1 MTDLAAAKLVAHVS
15 NSTFDDLSDAAKKAL
30 KIFILDSLGVTV
42 SGRNAEWTAEVL
54 RAAQSWGA
62 GAEARALGQGVQ
74 LSAPAAAFVNAYQA
88 HSQEYD
94 CVHEGAVVH
103 PMATAHSAALAVAE
117 RCGGVSGKDFM
128 TAIALGV
135 DASTSIG
142 MAATSGLKFF
152 RPAVAGV
159 FGATVA
165 AGRLEGLT
173 ADQMHNALGLAFT
186 QCGGTMQAHREGK
199 PTLALNV
206 AFAARAAV
214 QAVDLAKSGFPGP
227 SAFLTGDFGYFNM
240 MEDSFEIAPAFDD
253 LGKVW
258 RITEVSHK
266 PFSAGRATHVGIDV
280 VLRLR
285 EKLGFT
291 ADQVEKITLLAPEL
305 ICLLVGR
312 PASAEMTANYARLC
326 FQFTG
331 ALAAAKGE
339 IPLDGYQAENI
350 TSPELQ
356 ALAAR
361 IEVIQDDN
369 PDPNALN
376 PQTVILTLK
385 DGRREE
391 VAVADTFG
399 APNNPLSDDQ
409 NTAKFKNC
417 CSFGAMPISQD
428 KQLEVIK
435 MLEDLENVTDISDL
449 ASLLAGVSTA

>member
-1 MTDLAAAKLVAHVS
+1 
-15 NSTFDDLSDAAKKAL
+15 
-30 KIFILDSLGVTV
+30 
-42 SGRNAEWTAEVL
+42 
-54 RAAQSWGA
+54 
-62 GAEARALGQGVQ
+62 
-74 LSAPAAAFVNAYQA
+74 
-88 HSQEYD
+88 
-94 CVHEGAVVH
+94 
-103 PMATAHSAALAVAE
+103 
-117 RCGGVSGKDFM
+117 
-128 TAIALGV
+128 
-135 DASTSIG
+135 
-142 MAATSGLKFF
+142 
-152 RPAVAGV
+152 
-159 FGATVA
+159 
-165 AGRLEGLT
+165 
-173 ADQMHNALGLAFT
+173 
-186 QCGGTMQAHREGK
+186 
-199 PTLALNV
+199 
-206 AFAARAAV
+206 V

-253 LGKVW
+253 FGKVW